1 MTAPL
6 FLVRQMQE
14 RAGRRRRIN
23 TACLGCALGVL
34 AAGAALAEPLFRLQ
48 DARGDDDGNGS
59 LIYPNRDDLEPGDLD
74 LVAVQAEQRSDGL
87 WFSVEMNQAIRSPVG
102 RVTELGQ
109 TPMDRIARNGFYTF
123 NVDIYVDTD
132 RIAGSGQTGAV
143 PGRGVTI
150 DRQFAWEKALVLTPR
165 PDIARTMLQ
174 LYFDSEFENELRAKQ
189 GKVSKQELRDLQAQ
203 SEQRVN
209 ELFFFPT
216 KVRVS
221 GRRVEFQVPQDFL
234 GGVPAKS
241 WAYTVVV
248 TGADLEQT
256 GRPGQ
261 LSPVKPTMMTM
272 PVARGV
278 RWAQWGIRGDADEA
292 TPPVID
298 ILAPDHDVQK
308 AALSNYDAVAG
319 RLAAVPG
326 MATDGQA
333 AMAGTGEETTP
344 EQLVRI
350 EAATKGGSGAA
361 RTTPA
366 ERRTVP
372 ARLRTLNELLADGL
386 ITQAE
391 YNALRRK
398 ILAEL

>member
-1 MTAPL
+1 
-6 FLVRQMQE
+6 MQQQP
-14 RAGRRRRIN
+14 GWS
-23 TACLGCALGVL
+23 TVL
-34 AAGAALAEPLFRLQ
+34 AATLVLAAASAGASAEPLFSLQ
-48 DARGDDDGNGS
+48 DAKGDDDGNGS
-59 LIYPNRDDLEPGDLD
+59 LIYPNRDDLERGDLD
-74 LVAVQAEQRSDGL
+74 LVRLEAEQRGDGV
-87 WFSVEMNQAIRSPVG
+87 WFAVEMAQAVRSPVG

-109 TPMDRIARNGFYTF
+109 TPMERIARNGFYTF

-132 RIAGSGQTGAV
+132 RIAGSGQTGTV
-143 PGRGVTI
+143 PGRGVAV
-150 DRQFAWEKALVLTPR
+150 DRRFAWEKAIVLTPR

-174 LYFDSEFENELRAKQ
+174 IHFDAEFENELRAKQ
-189 GKVSKQELRDLQAQ
+189 GKVSKEQLGELQQQ

-221 GRRVEFQVPQDFL
+221 GRRVEFLVPQEFL
-234 GGVPAKS
+234 GGVPARS
-241 WAYTVVV
+241 WGYTALV

-261 LSPVKPTMMTM
+261 LSPVRPTMMTM

-298 ILAPDHDVQK
+298 VLATDDETQKKVLADYDVV
-308 AALSNYDAVAG
+308 AA

-326 MATDGQA
+326 VAPDGQP
-333 AMAGTGEETTP
+333 AMEGSGEATP
-344 EQLVRI
+344 PGQLAKIDSV
-350 EAATKGGSGAA
+350 TKGSATEGRS
-361 RTTPA
+361 TPT

-372 ARLRTLNELLADGL
+372 ARLRTLNELLEDGL
-386 ITQAE
+386 ITQVE
-391 YNALRRK
+391 YNELRRK

>member
-1 MTAPL
+1 M
-6 FLVRQMQE
+6 RE
-14 RAGRRRRIN
+14 RARHGRTTR
-23 TACLGCALGVL
+23 
-34 AAGAALAEPLFRLQ
+34 GAAKAAWACCAFALLGTSAAAAAPEPLFRLQ

-74 LVAVQAEQRSDGL
+74 LVALQAEQRSDGV
-87 WFSVEMNQAIRSPVG
+87 WFVAEMGQAIRSPVG

-109 TPMDRIARNGFYTF
+109 TPMERIARNGFYTF
-123 NVDIYVDTD
+123 NVDVYVDTD
-132 RIAGSGQTGAV
+132 RIAGSGQTGTV
-143 PGRGVTI
+143 PGRGVTVE
-150 DRQFAWEKALVLTPR
+150 RQFAWEKALVLTPR

-189 GKVSKQELRDLQAQ
+189 GKVSKDELRELQAQ
-203 SEQRVN
+203 SERRVN
-209 ELFFFPT
+209 DLFFFPT

-221 GRRVEFQVPQDFL
+221 GKRIEFLVPQEFL
-234 GGVPAKS
+234 GGVPTDS
-241 WAYTVVV
+241 WGYTVVV
-248 TGADLEQT
+248 TGADIEQT

-261 LSPVKPTMMTM
+261 LTPVKPTMMTM

-298 ILAPDHDVQK
+298 VLAVDHDAQMT
-308 AALSNYDAVAG
+308 ALSDYDIVAG

-326 MATDGQA
+326 MAPDGQA
-333 AMAGTGEETTP
+333 AMTGSGTETTP
-344 EQLVRI
+344 EALVRI
-350 EAATKGGSGAA
+350 EAATTGGTGAP
-361 RTTPA
+361 RSTPT

-391 YNALRRK
+391 YNELRRK